1 MRRNAIFICFMLFCV
16 IFPPNYKFLLN
27 LSYFIA
33 KRISFKR
40 TGGFT
45 GTIHRIAVASVAIG
59 LAITMISFM
68 ILGGFQNEISNKV
81 FSFTGHFQSMKFV
94 SGNAFEESPTST
106 NSNFFQ
112 NHQNLDFIKHVQVF
126 AHKAGLLKGDEE
138 VEGVLMKGVGPDF
151 DSLSFKQSII
161 KGRFLQF
168 SDTAA
173 SNEIVLSKKIAN
185 KLLLDVGDKVTMYYV
200 QEPPRFRR
208 LEIVGIYETFLENF
222 DDKILLG
229 DIQTI
234 RNLNAWT
241 PDQVGGFEIFV
252 DDPSK
257 LESYAEPLYDFLDFD
272 LKLVKVTEKYMEIFD
287 WLLLLNNNVYVF
299 LTLILFV
306 AAFNMVSILFIL
318 IMERTQMIGVLKAI
332 GAKNTQI
339 RKIFVWNG
347 FRIISRGLLIGNA
360 IGLGFGWLQDQ
371 FRIIPLDSENYYMSF
386 VPIDWNWLVFLYL
399 NLTVLIVTTMV
410 LFIPAM
416 LISNIKPI
424 KAIRFD

>member
-1 MRRNAIFICFMLFCV
+1 M
-16 IFPPNYKFLLN
+16 N

-59 LAITMISFM
+59 LAISLISFM

-81 FSFTGHFQSMKFV
+81 FSFTGHYQGMKFM

-106 NSNFFQ
+106 KSDFYQ
-112 NHQNLDFIKHVQVF
+112 NYPEVDFIKHVQVY
-126 AHKAGLLKGDEE
+126 AHKPGLLKGDQE
-138 VEGVLMKGVGPDF
+138 VEGVLLKGVDKNF
-151 DSLSFKQSII
+151 DSLTFKASIT
-161 KGRFLQF
+161 KGRFIHF
-168 SDTAA
+168 SDSSA
-173 SNEIVLSKKIAN
+173 SNEILLSKKVAN
-185 KLLLDVGDKVTMYYV
+185 KLLLDIGESVTMYFV

-208 LEIVGIYETFLENF
+208 FEIVGLYETYLENF
-222 DDKILLG
+222 DDKILIG

-234 RNLNAWT
+234 RNLNGWT
-241 PDQVGGFEIFV
+241 DDQVGGFEIFV

-257 LESYAEPLYDFLDFD
+257 LDVYIDPLYEIMDYD
-272 LKLVKVTEKYMEIFD
+272 LKLIKITDKYLEIFD
-287 WLLLLNNNVYVF
+287 WLTLLNNNVYVF
-299 LTLILFV
+299 LGLILFV

-318 IMERTQMIGVLKAI
+318 IMERTQMIGILKAV
-332 GAKNTQI
+332 GAKNSQI

-347 FRIISRGLLIGNA
+347 IRIIGRGLLIGNA
-360 IGLGFGWLQDQ
+360 IGLGLGFLQDQ
-371 FRIIPLDSENYYMSF
+371 FKLIPLDPESYYMAF
-386 VPIDWNWLVFLYL
+386 VPIHWNWPVFIAM
-399 NLTVLIVTTMV
+399 NLMILLVTTLV
-410 LFIPAM
+410 LFVPAM